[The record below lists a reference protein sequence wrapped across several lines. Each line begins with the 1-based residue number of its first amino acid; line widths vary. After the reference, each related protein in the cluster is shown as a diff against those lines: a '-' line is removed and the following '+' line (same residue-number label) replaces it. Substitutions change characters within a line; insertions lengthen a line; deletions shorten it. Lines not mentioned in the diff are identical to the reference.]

1 MKLKER
7 HHKSKLKIEI
17 TDLHEEDSML
27 DTWIGALEQFSI
39 NESTQKE
46 RARGLYCEKDDELI
60 KASLSKK

>member
-39 NESTQKE
+39 KTKVLLNQNAQEVYIVK
-46 RARGLYCEKDDELI
+46 RMN
-60 KASLSKK
+60 